1 MSLVRRISNL
11 LARMHCAM
19 SNTANQNGVF
29 DRALEAL
36 RKIPRAILVVLVA
49 FALGLGANTAI
60 FTAGYSQFLGL
71 YPHPDELVVLRSQM
85 QGHDDGVSTG
95 DFIRWREQT
104 TVFQDLHASTEGA
117 FRIATQDGPE
127 CVAASLVTAGFYRM
141 MGDRFS
147 LGYDFIPADGIPG
160 GGRVVILAH
169 SMWKRLGADP
179 AIIGS
184 ILLMNGEPY
193 TVVGVLAPG
202 LRDRGAPVTVPLVF
216 TSERLNQHDQQMNVI
231 GRLKPGVSIREAQAD
246 VNAVVARMTRSAVSS
261 NQGVSVEPIEAASL
275 PNDRKFVLWLMM
287 GVVAFVLL
295 IACVSVSNLLR
306 LRSEAGYR
314 HLLPN
319 PRFPLE

>member
-1 MSLVRRISNL
+1 
-11 LARMHCAM
+11 M
-19 SNTANQNGVF
+19 SNMANQDGAF
-29 DRALEAL
+29 ARALAAL
-36 RKIPRAILVVLVA
+36 RKIPRAILMVLVA
-49 FALGLGANTAI
+49 FALGLGANTAF
-60 FTAGYSQFLGL
+60 FTLGYSQFLAF
-71 YPHPDELVVLRSQM
+71 YPHPDELVALRLQV
-85 QGHDDGVSTG
+85 QGHNEGVSLR

-127 CVAASLVTAGFYRM
+127 YVAASLVTTGFYRM
-141 MGDRFS
+141 MGDRFF
-147 LGYDFIPADGIPG
+147 LGYDFIPEDGTAG
-160 GGRVVILAH
+160 RNRVVILAH

-184 ILLMNGEPY
+184 TLRMNGEPY

-216 TSERLNQHDQQMNVI
+216 TSEQPNMYDQQMNVI
-231 GRLKPGVSIREAQAD
+231 GRLKPGVSIRQAQMD
-246 VNAVVARMTRSAVSS
+246 VNAVVGRMRQSSLNS
-261 NQGVSVEPIEAASL
+261 NQCRRVSVEPIEAASL
-275 PNDRKFVLWLMM
+275 PNDRKLVLWLML
-287 GVVAFVLL
+287 GVVGFVLL
-295 IACVSVSNLLR
+295 IACVSVANLLR

>member
-1 MSLVRRISNL
+1 
-11 LARMHCAM
+11 M
-19 SNTANQNGVF
+19 SNMANQDGAF
-29 DRALEAL
+29 DRAIAAL

-60 FTAGYSQFLGL
+60 FTLGYSQLLGS
-71 YPHPDELVVLRSQM
+71 YPHPDELVALRSLM
-85 QGHDDGVSTG
+85 QGHDDGVSAG

-127 CVAASLVTAGFYRM
+127 NVAASLVTAGFYRM

-147 LGYDFIPADGIPG
+147 LGYDFIPEDGKPG
-160 GGRVVILAH
+160 RGRVVILAH
-169 SMWKRLGADP
+169 SLWKRLGADP

-184 ILLMNGEPY
+184 TLLMDGEPY

-202 LRDRGAPVTVPLVF
+202 VRDLGAPVTVPLVF
-216 TSERLNQHDQQMNVI
+216 EPEHLNQYDQRMNVI
-231 GRLKPGVSIREAQAD
+231 GRLKPGVSIRQAQAN
-246 VNAVVARMTRSAVSS
+246 VNAMVARMTQPALNPS
-261 NQGVSVEPIEAASL
+261 QGWRVSVEPIKAASL
-275 PNDRKFVLWLMM
+275 PNDRKFVLWLML
-287 GVVAFVLL
+287 GVVGFVLL
-295 IACVSVSNLLR
+295 IACVSVANLLR

>member
-1 MSLVRRISNL
+1 
-11 LARMHCAM
+11 MHCAM
-19 SNTANQNGVF
+19 SNMAYQDGVF
-29 DRALEAL
+29 ARALEAL

-49 FALGLGANTAI
+49 FALGLGANTAL
-60 FTAGYSQFLGL
+60 FTLGYSQSLGL
-71 YPHPDELVVLRSQM
+71 YPHPDELVVLRSEV
-85 QGHDDGVSTG
+85 QGHNEGVSTG

-117 FRIATQDGPE
+117 FRIASQDGPE
-127 CVAASLVTAGFYRM
+127 YVAASLVTTGFYRM

-147 LGYDFIPADGIPG
+147 LGYDFISEDGTPG
-160 GGRVVILAH
+160 GDRVVILAH

-184 ILLMNGEPY
+184 TLLMDGEPY

-216 TSERLNQHDQQMNVI
+216 KPEHLNQHDRQMNVI

-246 VNAVVARMTRSAVSS
+246 VNAVTARMTQSALNS
-261 NQGVSVEPIEAASL
+261 NQGWRVSVEPIEAASL
-275 PNDRKFVLWLMM
+275 PNDRKLVLWLML

-295 IACVSVSNLLR
+295 IACVSVANLLR
-306 LRSEAGYR
+306 LRSEAAYR

-319 PRFPLE
+319 ARFPLE